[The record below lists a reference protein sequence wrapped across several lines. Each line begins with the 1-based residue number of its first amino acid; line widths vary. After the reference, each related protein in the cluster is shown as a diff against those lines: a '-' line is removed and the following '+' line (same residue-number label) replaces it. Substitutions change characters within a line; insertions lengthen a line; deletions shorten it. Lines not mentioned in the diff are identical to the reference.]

1 MNKWAWA
8 MREGPGE
15 LSDTGPGGRQAL
27 LHLMSQQHPPL
38 WPQPGS
44 QSLLLTF
51 LLGLVLL
58 YPVGHLPQG
67 VKEEVSL
74 LLADDLGQVERRV
87 QAGRCAGG
95 QVSPWGSVTPLACV
109 PVNLGGAGPVL
120 VGDPHPP

>member
-1 MNKWAWA
+1 MKEW
-8 MREGPGE
+8 MGMSEGPGE
-15 LSDTGPGGRQAL
+15 LSDPGPGGRQVL
-27 LHLMSQQHPPL
+27 FHLRSQQHPPL

-58 YPVGHLPQG
+58 YPVGHVPQG

-74 LLADDLGQVERRV
+74 LLADDLGQVERRG

-95 QVSPWGSVTPLACV
+95 QVSHQGSVTPLTVCLCTPA
-109 PVNLGGAGPVL
+109 GAGPVQ
-120 VGDPHPP
+120 VGDPHLL